1 AIDVAAESTFRG
13 GVVAMDQAC
22 WERRTGGAL
31 ASAVDLQ
38 RMLERQRRRGLG
50 RARAALEFATSQA
63 DSVRESEAR
72 VLLDVLGFP
81 APALQKAFRLPSG
94 RRVRTDFYFEE
105 FDHVGEFDGT
115 GKYFDP
121 EILAG
126 RTPQEAVLEEK
137 DREDELRRVVT
148 GLSRWRTDAH
158 RKPALLYD
166 ILTGAGVPSRLP
178 RPRRGLRW

>member
-1 AIDVAAESTFRG
+1 D
-13 GVVAMDQAC
+13 GVVAVDQVL

-31 ASAVDLQ
+31 ASAADLQ
-38 RMLERQRRRGLG
+38 RVLDGQSRRGLV
-50 RARAALEFATSQA
+50 RARDALDFGTSQA

-72 VLLDVLGFP
+72 VLMALLGFP
-81 APALQKAFRLPSG
+81 APTLQKPFRLPSG

-121 EILAG
+121 EILEG
-126 RTPQEAVLEEK
+126 RTPQQALLEEK
-137 DREDELRRVVT
+137 DREDELRRIVS
-148 GLSRWRTDAH
+148 GLSRWRTGAH
-158 RKPALLYD
+158 KDPGLLYD
-166 ILTGAGVPSRLP
+166 ILTGAGVPSGRP